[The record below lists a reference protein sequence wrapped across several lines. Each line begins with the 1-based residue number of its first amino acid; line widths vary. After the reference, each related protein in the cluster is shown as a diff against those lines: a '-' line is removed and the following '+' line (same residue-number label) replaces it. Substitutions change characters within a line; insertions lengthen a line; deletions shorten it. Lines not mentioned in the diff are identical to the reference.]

1 VYCLTGHEN
10 LEKVSFVDVKAPNAA
25 SEINVIVSTL
35 FVSVPNVN
43 AVRFEKTK
51 VSPSSISTAMY
62 STSLKDLALVNN
74 GFTDEDLN
82 SMAIAIAKCQSIEK
96 LDFRG
101 NDTTDVGCM
110 SASSVLKKNTSL
122 QVALFDG
129 DMGFTQ
135 RSVEANPIATDGSVP
150 RAA

>member
-1 VYCLTGHEN
+1 VT
-10 LEKVSFVDVKAPNAA
+10 FVDVKAPDAA

-35 FVSVPNVN
+35 FVSAPNI
-43 AVRFEKTK
+43 ATVRFEKTK
-51 VSPSSISTAMY
+51 VSPSSISAAMY

-82 SMAIAIAKCQSIEK
+82 DMATAIAKCQSIEK
-96 LDFRG
+96 LDFTG

-110 SASSVLKKNTSL
+110 AASSVLKKNTSL

-129 DMGFTQ
+129 DMGFTE
-135 RSVEANPIATDGSVP
+135 RSVEANPIAADGSVP

>member
-1 VYCLTGHEN
+1 
-10 LEKVSFVDVKAPNAA
+10 VSFVDVKAPNAA

-35 FVSVPNVN
+35 FVSVPNVTT
-43 AVRFEKTK
+43 VRFEKTK
-51 VSPSSISTAMY
+51 VSPSSISAAMY
-62 STSLKDLALVNN
+62 STSLKDLAVVNN

-82 SMAIAIAKCQSIEK
+82 SIAVAISKCQSIEK

-101 NDTTDVGCM
+101 NNASDVGCM
-110 SASSVLKKNTSL
+110 AASAVLKKNTSL

-129 DMGFTQ
+129 DKGFMG
-135 RSVEANPIATDGSVP
+135 RSVEANPIAADGNVP